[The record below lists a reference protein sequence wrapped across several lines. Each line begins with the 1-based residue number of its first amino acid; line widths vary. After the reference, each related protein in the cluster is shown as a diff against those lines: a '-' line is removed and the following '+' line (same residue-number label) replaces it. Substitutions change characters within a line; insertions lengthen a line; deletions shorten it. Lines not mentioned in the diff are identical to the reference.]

1 MLNTRLQELIVSEN
15 PPFVYGYA
23 FYSSLVRTKDGFMSL
38 AVGNNNELDKSI
50 HALLIENK
58 RVLIY
63 GYTATEFERAKNEL
77 KRGVEKQYAEKDKME
92 NDSYVWQYS
101 RTA

>member
-1 MLNTRLQELIVSEN
+1 MEYYRESFKRQLFNTMLNTRLQELIVSEN

-38 AVGNNNELDKSI
+38 AVGNNNELDKAL

-58 RVLIY
+58 RVLMY
-63 GYTATEFERAKNEL
+63 GFTVTEFERAKNDL
-77 KRGVEKQYAEKDKME
+77 KREYGKAIC
-92 NDSYVWQYS
+92 
-101 RTA
+101 